1 LLGGEPTEYS
11 IQVSPL
17 DQAVEFLRKL
27 PWVEVLSVENGKIEV
42 RVEPGHASE
51 VNRVLVSNHLEIS
64 SFYPHRTLE
73 DFFLKITE
81 GTSEI

>member
-1 LLGGEPTEYS
+1 L
-11 IQVSPL
+11 
-17 DQAVEFLRKL
+17 
-27 PWVEVLSVENGKIEV
+27 
-42 RVEPGHASE
+42 
-51 VNRVLVSNHLEIS
+51 NRSLVSNHIEVL

>member
-1 LLGGEPTEYS
+1 VTHG
-11 IQVSPL
+11 IDV
-17 DQAVEFLRKL
+17 
-27 PWVEVLSVENGKIEV
+27 
-42 RVEPGHASE
+42 
-51 VNRVLVSNHLEIS
+51 S

>member
-1 LLGGEPTEYS
+1 MVFNCFFVLFKGDSIKFIEKYFYS
-11 IQVSPL
+11 V
-17 DQAVEFLRKL
+17 
-27 PWVEVLSVENGKIEV
+27 PWVKVLSTENGKIEV
-42 RVEPGHASE
+42 RVEPDRSSE
-51 VNRVLVSNHLEIS
+51 LIRTLVTHGIEVF